1 MPIHL
6 IWGDD
11 YEASNGEI
19 EEIIQTVIDP
29 AWKSFNHSQIDGN
42 DPKQILRALEE
53 VQSAPLGDGGRIV
66 LVRRSPFCNNCSI
79 ELANKLEQ
87 AIALIPDDTH
97 LILNNSNKP
106 DKRLKTTK
114 LIQKTIQLN
123 SLSNE
128 KSFILPQPWD
138 INGQRKL
145 VKNILYRLNLRMNN
159 ETIDLTIESIGN
171 DSLLIN
177 TELQK
182 LSLLAEAMNKNS
194 NINKTQEIS
203 EDIVKKII
211 QNNSTN
217 ALEIANFLLKEERIV
232 ALNKIQSL
240 LKNGEPA
247 LRLISTLTGQ
257 ARGWLW
263 VHLLDSQGHH
273 DVKEIAKL
281 AGIANPKRIFV
292 IRKQIQGKSLK
303 TLLELMKK
311 LLKIE
316 VSIKSGSNPIN
327 SFKDNLL
334 TESKFLTDNWNNQ

>member
-11 YEASNGEI
+11 YEACNREI

-29 AWKSFNHSQIDGN
+29 SWKSFNYSQIDGN
-42 DPKQILRALEE
+42 DQKQNFRALEE
-53 VQSAPLGDGGRIV
+53 VQSAPLGSGGRVV
-66 LVRRSPFCNNCSI
+66 LVRRSPFCNGCSI
-79 ELANKLEQ
+79 ELANKLQ
-87 AIALIPDDTH
+87 QTIKLIPNNTY

-114 LIQKTIQLN
+114 LIEKSIQSN
-123 SLSNE
+123 SFSKE
-128 KSFILPQPWD
+128 KSFLLPLPWD
-138 INGQRKL
+138 INGQRNL
-145 VKNILYRLNLRMNN
+145 VKNILYKLNLKMNH
-159 ETIDLTIESIGN
+159 EAIDLIVESIGN
-171 DSLLIN
+171 DSSLIN

-182 LSLLAEAMNKNS
+182 LSLLSEAISKNLD
-194 NINKTQEIS
+194 TDRPREIS
-203 EDIVKKII
+203 KELVKKLI

-217 ALEIANFLLKEERIV
+217 ALEIANSLLKGEIII

-247 LRLISTLTGQ
+247 LRLITTLTGQ
-257 ARGWLW
+257 SRGWLW
-263 VHLLDSQGHH
+263 VHLLDSQGNQ

-292 IRKQIQGKSLK
+292 IRKQIQGKSLE

-316 VSIKSGSNPIN
+316 ASIKSGIKPID

-334 TESKFLTDNWNNQ
+334 TDSKILANN

>member
-11 YEASNGEI
+11 YEACNREI
-19 EEIIQTVIDP
+19 EAIIQTVIDP
-29 AWKSFNHSQIDGN
+29 LWKSFNYSQIEGN
-42 DPKQILRALEE
+42 DPKQNFRALQEI
-53 VQSAPLGDGGRIV
+53 QSAPLGSGGRIV
-66 LVRRSPFCNNCSI
+66 LVRRSPFCNGCSI

-87 AIALIPDDTH
+87 AIKLIPNNTY

-114 LIQKTIQLN
+114 LIEKSIQSN
-123 SLSNE
+123 SFSKE
-128 KSFILPQPWD
+128 KSFLLPLPWD
-138 INGQRKL
+138 INGQRNL
-145 VKNILYRLNLRMNN
+145 VNNILYKLNLKMNH
-159 ETIDLTIESIGN
+159 EAIDLIVESIGN
-171 DSLLIN
+171 DSSLIN

-182 LSLLAEAMNKNS
+182 LSLLSEAVNAKSNTNKP
-194 NINKTQEIS
+194 QEIS
-203 EDIVKKII
+203 KELVTKII

-217 ALEIANFLLKEERIV
+217 ALEIANLLLQGKRII

-240 LKNGEPA
+240 LQNGEPA
-247 LRLISTLTGQ
+247 LRLIITLTGQ
-257 ARGWLW
+257 SRGWLW
-263 VHLLDSQGHH
+263 VNLLDAQGNQ

-303 TLLELMKK
+303 VLLELMQK

-316 VSIKSGSNPIN
+316 ASIKSGANPID

-334 TESKFLTDNWNNQ
+334 TESKILTDN

>member
-11 YEASNGEI
+11 YEACNREI

-29 AWKSFNHSQIDGN
+29 SWKSFNYSQIDGN
-42 DPKQILRALEE
+42 DQKQNFRALEE
-53 VQSAPLGDGGRIV
+53 VQSAPLGNGGRVV
-66 LVRRSPFCNNCSI
+66 LVRRSPFCNGCSI

-87 AIALIPDDTH
+87 AIKLIPNNTY
-97 LILNNSNKP
+97 LILSNSNKP

-114 LIQKTIQLN
+114 LIEKNIQSN
-123 SLSNE
+123 SFSKE
-128 KSFILPQPWD
+128 KSFLLPLPWD
-138 INGQRKL
+138 INGQRNL
-145 VKNILYRLNLRMNN
+145 VKNILYKLNLKMNN
-159 ETIDLTIESIGN
+159 ETIDLIVESIGN
-171 DSLLIN
+171 DSSLIN

-182 LSLLAEAMNKNS
+182 LSLLSEAVNKS
-194 NINKTQEIS
+194 LDTDGPKEIS
-203 EDIVKKII
+203 KELVKKLI

-217 ALEIANFLLKEERIV
+217 ALEIANLLLKGEIII
-232 ALNKIQSL
+232 ALNKVQSL

-247 LRLISTLTGQ
+247 LRLIATLTGQ
-257 ARGWLW
+257 SRGWLW
-263 VHLLDSQGHH
+263 VHLLESQGNQ

-281 AGIANPKRIFV
+281 AGIANPKRIFI
-292 IRKQIQGKSLK
+292 IRKQIQGKSLE

-316 VSIKSGSNPIN
+316 ASIKSGTSPID

-334 TESKFLTDNWNNQ
+334 TDSKILTNS